1 MKVQLTALFIPV
13 LIACNPAAE
22 PPLLGVGTDVSAG
35 PASGSF
41 DIRNQEIRDEMIQM
55 ISDAGIEYWVGE
67 NGAIH
72 YNFADGEAI
81 DRIGNEVI
89 SEYITRN

>member
-1 MKVQLTALFIPV
+1 MKIQPTNLFIPV

-22 PPLLGVGTDVSAG
+22 PPMLGVESDVNAG

-55 ISDAGIEYWVGE
+55 INDAGIEYWVGE
-67 NGAIH
+67 NGNIH
-72 YNFADGEAI
+72 DNIADGEAI

-89 SEYITRN
+89 SE